1 MIAEYAI
8 KELEMPNYD
17 GTGPRGTGRPGRG
30 MGRGRG
36 QGMGRGQE
44 RGDLPPQDP
53 AAQGYMYEYTLEELK
68 ERKQAL
74 LKEIEWIDARIKE
87 FEENGVNS

>member
-1 MIAEYAI
+1 
-8 KELEMPNYD
+8 MPNYD

-36 QGMGRGQE
+36 QGSGRGQ
-44 RGDLPPQDP
+44 GMVMPPQEPDS
-53 AAQGYMYEYTLEELK
+53 QGYMYEYTREELK

-87 FEENGVNS
+87 FETNGRNS